1 MYEVEYRIRKDGI
14 TLHFI
19 NVASGQEIFH
29 AKLSKAELLE
39 MQSMLAKIV
48 PLVGTKRERNEMAG

>member
-14 TLHFI
+14 TLHFM

-29 AKLSKAELLE
+29 VKLNKAELLE

-48 PLVGTKRERNEMAG
+48 PLVGTVKRENT